1 VLIGFLGWLAM
12 MRKPDMALWYKAST
26 ITKYVGNVRR
36 RLERRCGFAF
46 GDGVVPALVTL
57 PQSLTGLISHRNEGT
72 LPRLAVAPQ
81 PLLDMCE
88 NEGVVLTARPDQG
101 PLVTFA
107 HDYSLE
113 DKLRKLCYLGACFD
127 GLLLTMRS
135 MEYLSKSKKFDRME
149 ALSRADVVIG
159 SNGTTGVMFIKR
171 HKGDKKQQ
179 WPAKQFSPAFRGKL
193 CALALRLVYERLNPV
208 PWNIDPSTVPYW
220 QLPDTLPL
228 TRTNLQSFLQA
239 HMTRMGAPAKLY
251 KSHSLR
257 KGGVTALLA
266 AGVPLPQIQLMAR
279 WVSPNM
285 TQLYASLTSHNLF
298 GARVPVDRQAEPTGP
313 GGERSEVLASVH

>member
-1 VLIGFLGWLAM
+1 MGAGITGLVALRFFPVFCPLRRGPGFPESPSCQGRL
-12 MRKPDMALWYKAST
+12 PFTSTNKAS
-26 ITKYVGNVRR
+26 
-36 RLERRCGFAF
+36 
-46 GDGVVPALVTL
+46 
-57 PQSLTGLISHRNEGT
+57 SLKGPGLISHRNEGT

-266 AGVPLPQIQLMAR
+266 AGVPLH
-279 WVSPNM
+279 
-285 TQLYASLTSHNLF
+285 TSNSVD
-298 GARVPVDRQAEPTGP
+298 GALGFP
-313 GGERSEVLASVH
+313 